1 MSYTKQEEVLTLH
14 EHMDSPPVFGGVRV
28 AHLVIFLC
36 CVVILCFVCL
46 LPVSCVPN
54 VVSVSGLFFIAPS
67 DFFNLYL
74 LQSRDKRI
82 NTKKKQEKQ

>member
-1 MSYTKQEEVLTLH
+1 
-14 EHMDSPPVFGGVRV
+14 
-28 AHLVIFLC
+28 
-36 CVVILCFVCL
+36 
-46 LPVSCVPN
+46 VPN